1 MLISLKIQHEEDYR
15 RTLYKSNAERVT
27 IRINCPFE
35 LENRIPAE
43 TTLLDKLTGLFKA
56 KPDLIENVVLHVH
69 GGGFIGM
76 SSYSHQIYT
85 RKWANELKLPI
96 FSVDYRKAPEF
107 PYPMALD
114 DCLEAYLW
122 LVYVF
127 PQLFA
132 GTVKKIILVG
142 DSAGGNLVASLT
154 NLLIKLGLRKPDAI
168 FLIYPAL
175 NLDEKAFTPSLLY
188 TLDDYILPHTYLK
201 LCARA
206 YCQGYRNLNDYFLSP
221 IKTPKEILQ

>member
-1 MLISLKIQHEEDYR
+1 MKHDGEY
-15 RTLYKSNAERVT
+15 RTLLYKPNSERVL

-35 LENRIPAE
+35 LENRVPTS
-43 TTLLDKLTGLFKA
+43 TTLLDKITGLFKI
-56 KPDLIENVVLHVH
+56 KPDLIESVVLHVH

-85 RKWANELKLPI
+85 RKWANELKLPV

-127 PQLFA
+127 PQIFM
-132 GTVKKIILVG
+132 GSVKKIILVG
-142 DSAGGNLVASLT
+142 DSAGGNLIAALT
-154 NLLIKLGLRKPDAI
+154 NLIIRLDLRKPDGI
-168 FLIYPAL
+168 FMIYPAL
-175 NLDEKAFTPSLLY
+175 NLD
-188 TLDDYILPHTYLK
+188 
-201 LCARA
+201 
-206 YCQGYRNLNDYFLSP
+206 
-221 IKTPKEILQ
+221 